1 MPRGRPRKLRVQSN
15 DETDADPSET
25 KAEGFSD
32 GELKDKKCTI
42 CSQIFTTE
50 SQLQKHLR
58 EHEINDKPHRC
69 DQCPQ
74 TFNVEFNLTLHRS
87 THSTSDFTCPVCNKK
102 FSRIASLKSH
112 IMLHEKEEN
121 LICAECG
128 DEFVLQSQLSLH
140 LEEHRKELSGIKV
153 YTCKTCD
160 KEFKT
165 SAQIKEHMKSHIKM
179 RPLTSTSRNYKKN
192 IDRSGFTNSCHHCG
206 KAFKKPSQLIRH
218 IRIHTGERPYKCT
231 HCGKAFNQKVVLQT
245 HMVRHTGEKPH
256 LCMFCPASFSQ
267 KGNLHSHVQ
276 RVHSETKGVPLF
288 PCMDCSCVFK
298 KLGSLNAHI
307 SKMHISVI
315 EVPSST
321 SEAETTGQAPGVP
334 EGGEGVTD
342 VIQQLL
348 ELSEQVSGETAQPQ
362 PSEPAITMETAIN
375 QDILQQALE
384 NSGLSVVQP
393 QSDAPPRESQSQTT
407 DGAVVENKKVQSTDK
422 LTREKKRSIFK
433 KPIQMPGSIREE
445 DGVRWHG
452 CPYCSKEFKKP
463 SDLVRHIRIH
473 THEKP
478 FKCKQCFRA
487 FAVKSTLTAHM
498 KTHTGIKAFECQ
510 CCLKCFSTS
519 GSMKVHMRLH
529 TGVRPFPCPHCD
541 KIFRTSGHRKTHI
554 ASHFKSLQ
562 QKKHKFPRKANKAK
576 VSKSNL
582 PLPDIHLQEPILI
595 TDFGLIP
602 SQNPRLA
609 FQQYLDVVTND
620 RPYKCQFCS
629 KAYKKSSHLKQHVRS
644 HTGERPY
651 KCVQCSRS
659 FASSG
664 VLKAHI
670 RTHSG
675 LKAYRC
681 CMCDTTFTTSGSLR
695 RHMTTH
701 SDLRPYM
708 CPYCQKTFKSSP
720 NCRKHMKT
728 HRYELAQQLQPQ
740 SGEDPLG
747 AGTVAHDMQV
757 EIEGDTLQQAPA
769 ETAEQQS
776 MLGLSQTEV
785 VNGGQQVTLDA
796 PLTVQGE
803 DSYVTAQHA
812 LPQNIS
818 QFETPAL
825 PQSSFDQQALT
836 QGFTITETSYNQSQ
850 FSTVQQLQDSSTLE
864 SQALSS
870 SYHPPNL
877 LHVPPAEVT
886 NGLLQQSSQNDL
898 QLPTETQ
905 EYQEDSEDNT
915 KRAYRCSWCSKA
927 FKKSSHLKQHVRS
940 HTGEKPF
947 GCNLCG
953 RAFVSAGVLKSH
965 LNTHTGVKP
974 FKCNVCDAS
983 FTTNGSLNRHM
994 IIHIKSFKCSMCNES
1009 FRTSLLCKKHMKKE
1023 HPMDDQIIGLES
1035 SQDVEEEENDEESE
1049 QKTSKRRGMEIIT
1062 FTEEQAAELAK
1073 DPGEEASVS
1082 ERILAQSA
1090 AERDR
1095 ISEIK
1100 DKAVELETEP
1110 KFANCCNYC
1119 PKSFKKPSDLIRH
1132 IRIHTGERPYKC
1144 DECGKSF
1151 TVKSTLDCHIK
1162 THTGQKL
1169 FSCHMCNTS
1178 FSTKGSLKVHMR
1190 LHTGS
1195 KPFKCP
1201 FCDLRFRTSGHRKTH
1216 IQCHFRPNG
1225 DGRKSKRSSSSSSQA
1240 RQGQDPAT
1248 GQAVAP
1254 SQGQQPAGSEALQSV
1269 GLLQTP
1275 SADPS
1280 IYLPANQV
1288 LTGQFDQNLLQSGL
1302 VGQAILPASMS
1313 AAGDLTVSLPDGL
1326 TTLDGI
1332 HLQLTPANLVC
1343 PNVQI
1348 SGIDTSNINNITLQI
1363 DPALLQQTLQQGGL
1377 LSQPLSVD
1385 TGLVSHSGSQL
1396 MSTTDTSVSA
1406 NVVIHPLTS
1415 LALQPSTITPAQV
1428 TMAGLSEQDAASSQ
1442 DLSNVMGSSGLVA
1455 GGNGGQEITLTINN
1469 SSLTQA
1475 LAQVQASAAGS
1486 GTAGGNPQE
1495 ITLTISGQD
1504 LLPQPNNPSAAEM
1517 NGSIRLASPLNGQTT
1532 SATLTITN
1540 DHLLPQSHT
1549 NTGNAVTSLP
1559 PSTTL
1564 SHTAASQSLVM
1575 SPGAVASDGS
1585 VTLTLADAQGMLDG
1599 VTLNLNT
1606 QGQTFPAVLNN
1617 SGLTGQPGTTGQQ
1630 VILVSHQSQSANGAT
1645 DNGYTISTDK
1655 GGKELQV
1662 DTDNRNQCFYC
1673 NQVCQN
1679 ANTLRRHCRQ
1689 AHGKDRCHVCSLC
1702 RKAFKRATHLK
1713 EHKRVHQPGPSPSSQ
1728 KPRVFS
1734 CSSCVKAF
1742 AKRSQLERHNRTH
1755 TGERPFKC
1763 TQCDKAFNQKSAL
1776 QVHMVK
1782 HTGKKPFKCEVCN
1795 IRFTQKSNMKH
1806 HMKRSH
1812 GYGQIQDV
1820 PLGQEEA
1827 TPRVEVTPELD
1838 LEVVPEATGDWPN
1851 VFS

>member
-1 MPRGRPRKLRVQSN
+1 
-15 DETDADPSET
+15 
-25 KAEGFSD
+25 
-32 GELKDKKCTI
+32 
-42 CSQIFTTE
+42 
-50 SQLQKHLR
+50 
-58 EHEINDKPHRC
+58 RC
-69 DQCPQ
+69 DQCSQ

-87 THSTSDFTCPVCNKK
+87 THTTSDFTCPVCNKK

-121 LICAECG
+121 LICVECG

-256 LCMFCPASFSQ
+256 LCMLCPASFSQ

-276 RVHSETKGVPLF
+276 RVHSEVR
-288 PCMDCSCVFK
+288 
-298 KLGSLNAHI
+298 
-307 SKMHISVI
+307 
-315 EVPSST
+315 
-321 SEAETTGQAPGVP
+321 
-334 EGGEGVTD
+334 
-342 VIQQLL
+342 
-348 ELSEQVSGETAQPQ
+348 AQ
-362 PSEPAITMETAIN
+362 
-375 QDILQQALE
+375 
-384 NSGLSVVQP
+384 
-393 QSDAPPRESQSQTT
+393 
-407 DGAVVENKKVQSTDK
+407 
-422 LTREKKRSIFK
+422 
-433 KPIQMPGSIREE
+433 EE

-510 CCLKCFSTS
+510 SCLKCFSTS

-582 PLPDIHLQEPILI
+582 PLPDIPLQEPILI

-609 FQQYLDVVTND
+609 FQQYLDVVAND

-796 PLTVQGE
+796 NLTVQGE
-803 DSYVTAQHA
+803 DSYVTTQHA

-877 LHVPPAEVT
+877 LHVPPAEVV
-886 NGLLQQSSQNDL
+886 SY
-898 QLPTETQ
+898 
-905 EYQEDSEDNT
+905 EYDSFIHVV
-915 KRAYRCSWCSKA
+915 AVFSIIRCSWCSKA

-994 IIHIKSFKCSMCNES
+994 IIHIKSFKCSMCDES
-1009 FRTSLLCKKHMKKE
+1009 FRTSLLCKRHMKKE
-1023 HPMDDQIIGLES
+1023 HASACLS
-1035 SQDVEEEENDEESE
+1035 ASLSHQDVEEEENEEESE

-1082 ERILAQSA
+1082 ERILSQSA

-1119 PKSFKKPSDLIRH
+1119 PKSFKKPSDLVRH

-1151 TVKSTLDCHIK
+1151 TVKSTLDCHVK

-1201 FCDLRFRTSGHRKTH
+1201 FCELRFRTSGHRKTH

-1225 DGRKSKRSSSSSSQA
+1225 DGRKSK
-1240 RQGQDPAT
+1240 PT
-1248 GQAVAP
+1248 GQ
-1254 SQGQQPAGSEALQSV
+1254 EALQSV

-1302 VGQAILPASMS
+1302 VGQALLPASMS

-1442 DLSNVMGSSGLVA
+1442 DLSNVMGSSALVA
-1455 GGNGGQEITLTINN
+1455 GGNSGQEITLTINN

-1495 ITLTISGQD
+1495 ITLTISEKQ
-1504 LLPQPNNPSAAEM
+1504 LNPV
-1517 NGSIRLASPLNGQTT
+1517 
-1532 SATLTITN
+1532 TL
-1540 DHLLPQSHT
+1540 
-1549 NTGNAVTSLP
+1549 LP

-1575 SPGAVASDGS
+1575 SPGTVASDGS

-1606 QGQTFPAVLNN
+1606 QGQTFPAVLND

-1630 VILVSHQSQSANGAT
+1630 VILVSHQSQSANG
-1645 DNGYTISTDK
+1645 
-1655 GGKELQV
+1655 LQV

-1812 GYGQIQDV
+1812 V
-1820 PLGQEEA
+1820 FVSLS
-1827 TPRVEVTPELD
+1827 VKVTFPTRWE
-1838 LEVVPEATGDWPN
+1838 W
-1851 VFS
+1851 

>member
-1 MPRGRPRKLRVQSN
+1 MPRGRPRKLNLDRE
-15 DETDADPSET
+15 DKPD
-25 KAEGFSD
+25 FSD
-32 GELKDKKCTI
+32 GAKEKKCRI
-42 CSQIFTTE
+42 CSQIFTKE
-50 SQLQKHLR
+50 SRLQKHLR
-58 EHEINDKPHRC
+58 EHELNDKPYRC
-69 DQCPQ
+69 DQCSQ
-74 TFNVEFNLTLHRS
+74 TFNVEFNLTLHKS
-87 THSTSDFTCPVCNKK
+87 THTMCDFTCPVCNKR
-102 FSRIASLKSH
+102 FSRIAGLKSH
-112 IMLHEKEEN
+112 IMLHKKEEN
-121 LICAECG
+121 LICSVCG

-140 LEEHRKELSGIKV
+140 LDEHQKELSGV
-153 YTCKTCD
+153 RVAYTCKSCS
-160 KEFKT
+160 KEFKMFT
-165 SAQIKEHMKSHIKM
+165 EYKEHTKSHIRM
-179 RPLTSTSRNYKKN
+179 RTLSASSRNYKKN
-192 IDRSGFTNSCHHCG
+192 IDRSGFTNGCHHCG

-231 HCGKAFNQKVVLQT
+231 HCNKAFNQKVVLQT
-245 HMVRHTGEKPH
+245 HMVKHTGEKPH

-288 PCMDCSCVFK
+288 PCLDCSCVFK

-315 EVPSST
+315 EVPLGT
-321 SEAETTGQAPGVP
+321 SETETAGQTAGGS

-348 ELSEQVSGETAQPQ
+348 ELSEQVSGEVAQPH
-362 PSEPAITMETAIN
+362 PPEPAIAMETAIN

-393 QSDAPPRESQSQTT
+393 QSDTASQESQNQNTE
-407 DGAVVENKKVQSTDK
+407 GAAKQCKKDPVLDK
-422 LTREKKRSIFK
+422 SLREKKRSIFK

-445 DGVRWHG
+445 DGIRWHG

-529 TGVRPFPCPHCD
+529 TGARPFPCPHCD

-554 ASHFKSLQ
+554 ASHFKGLQ
-562 QKKHKFPRKANKAK
+562 QKKNKFPRKANKAK
-576 VSKSNL
+576 ASKSIL
-582 PLPDIHLQEPILI
+582 PLPDIPLQEPILI
-595 TDFGLIP
+595 TDYGLVT
-602 SQNPRLA
+602 SQNPRLG
-609 FQQYLDVVTND
+609 FPQFLDVVGSE

-651 KCVQCSRS
+651 KCIQCSRG

-675 LKAYRC
+675 LKAYKC
-681 CMCDTTFTTSGSLR
+681 LMCDTTFTTSGSLR

-728 HRYELAQQLQPQ
+728 HRYELAQQMHSQT
-740 SGEDPLG
+740 SEDPLG
-747 AGTVAHDMQV
+747 NGAVTHDMPA
-757 EIEGDTLQQAPA
+757 EMETESLQQASNT
-769 ETAEQQS
+769 TADQQS
-776 MLGLSQTEV
+776 MLELGQTEV
-785 VNGGQQVTLDA
+785 VNGGHQVTLEGSLNDQ
-796 PLTVQGE
+796 PLVQGE
-803 DSYVTAQHA
+803 DSYVTTQHA
-812 LPQNIS
+812 LPQNIG

-825 PQSSFDQQALT
+825 PQPAFDQQALT
-836 QGFTITETSYNQSQ
+836 QGFSITDSSYNQPQ
-850 FSTVQQLQDSSTLE
+850 FSAVQQLQDSSTLE

-870 SYHPPNL
+870 SFHPPNL
-877 LHVPPAEVT
+877 LHVPGNEVT
-886 NGLLQQSSQNDL
+886 DGLLQPSGENEL
-898 QLPTETQ
+898 QLTTETPD
-905 EYQEDSEDNT
+905 YQEDSEDST
-915 KRAYRCSWCSKA
+915 KRTYRCTWCPKG
-927 FKKSSHLKQHVRS
+927 FKKSSHLKQHIRS
-940 HTGEKPF
+940 HTGEKPYR
-947 GCNLCG
+947 CDLCG
-953 RAFVSAGVLKSH
+953 RGFVSAGVLKSH
-965 LNTHTGVKP
+965 LNTHTGMKP
-974 FKCNVCDAS
+974 FKCDVCDAS
-983 FTTNGSLNRHM
+983 FTTNGSLSRHV
-994 IIHIKSFKCSMCNES
+994 IIHAKSFKCPLCTES
-1009 FRTSLLCKKHMKKE
+1009 FRTTLLCKRHMKKE
-1023 HPMDDQIIGLES
+1023 HGVQEHVISLDAHDGEEEDD
-1035 SQDVEEEENDEESE
+1035 DVEAE
-1049 QKTSKRRGMEIIT
+1049 QKTSKRRSLEIIT

-1110 KFANCCNYC
+1110 KFANCCSFC
-1119 PKSFKKPSDLIRH
+1119 PKSFKKPSDLVRH

-1151 TVKSTLDCHIK
+1151 TVKSTLDCHVK

-1169 FSCHMCNTS
+1169 FCCHMCNTS

-1201 FCDLRFRTSGHRKTH
+1201 FCELRFRTSGHRKTH

-1225 DGRKSKRSSSSSSQA
+1225 DSRKSKRSSSSCGHA
-1240 RQGQDPAT
+1240 RQSQDS
-1248 GQAVAP
+1248 GQAVA
-1254 SQGQQPAGSEALQSV
+1254 SGQGQQPAASESLQPV
-1269 GLLQTP
+1269 ALLQT
-1275 SADPS
+1275 SNSDPS

-1288 LTGQFDQNLLQSGL
+1288 MTGQFDQNLLQPGL

-1332 HLQLTPANLVC
+1332 HLQLTQANLVC

-1348 SGIDTSNINNITLQI
+1348 SGIDASSINNITLQI

-1385 TGLVSHSGSQL
+1385 TSLVPHSGSQL
-1396 MSTTDTSVSA
+1396 MSSADPSVSA

-1415 LALQPSTITPAQV
+1415 LALQPSSITSPQV
-1428 TMAGLSEQDAASSQ
+1428 SLTGLSEQDAAASQ
-1442 DLSNVMGSSGLVA
+1442 DLNHVMSSGGLVA
-1455 GGNGGQEITLTINN
+1455 GGSNSQEITLTINN

-1475 LAQVQASAAGS
+1475 LAQAQAQASGACSSTAA
-1486 GTAGGNPQE
+1486 GNPQE

-1504 LLPQPNNPSAAEM
+1504 LLSQNPSSSGAEM
-1517 NGSIRLASPLNGQTT
+1517 NGSIRLASPLTSQPT

-1540 DHLLPQSHT
+1540 DQLLPPST
-1549 NTGNAVTSLP
+1549 ASTEMTVTSLP

-1564 SHTAASQSLVM
+1564 SHSAAPKSLVM

-1585 VTLTLADAQGMLDG
+1585 VTLTLSDAQGMLDG
-1599 VTLNLNT
+1599 VTLNLSA
-1606 QGQTFPAVLNN
+1606 QGQTFSSVLNE
-1617 SGLTGQPGTTGQQ
+1617 SDIPGQPVTPGQQ
-1630 VILVSHQSQSANGAT
+1630 VILVSHQPQSTNSASANGYNNSG
-1645 DNGYTISTDK
+1645 DGSK
-1655 GGKELQV
+1655 GEKDPQSV
-1662 DTDNRNQCFYC
+1662 MDSQNQCFYC
-1673 NQVCQN
+1673 IQVFDN
-1679 ANTLRRHCRQ
+1679 PNSLRRHCKQ
-1689 AHGKDRCHVCSLC
+1689 AHGKDRCHVCRIC
-1702 RKAFKRATHLK
+1702 NKAFKRATHLK
-1713 EHKRVHQPGPSPSSQ
+1713 EHERVHQPGPSPSSQ
-1728 KPRVFS
+1728 KPRVFN
-1734 CSSCVKAF
+1734 CSSCAKAF

-1763 TQCDKAFNQKSAL
+1763 SQCDKAFNQKSAL

-1782 HTGKKPFKCEVCN
+1782 HTGKKPFKCEVCS
-1795 IRFTQKSNMKH
+1795 ISFTQKSNMKN

-1820 PLGQEEA
+1820 PLGQEDLA
-1827 TPRVEVTPELD
+1827 SSVEVTPELN
-1838 LEVVPEATGDWPN
+1838 LEVVPESAGDWHN
-1851 VFS
+1851 VFP